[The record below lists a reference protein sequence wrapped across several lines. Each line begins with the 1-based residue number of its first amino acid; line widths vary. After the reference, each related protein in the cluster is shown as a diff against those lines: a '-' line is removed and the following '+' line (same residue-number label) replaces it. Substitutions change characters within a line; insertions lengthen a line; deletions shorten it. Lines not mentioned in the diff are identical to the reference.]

1 MSNHSSVCLN
11 DEQTSSHLSNLWRL
25 RKADQTDT
33 QSSKIMQIQQTT
45 FKLQP
50 NVMGRMNSVY
60 LDRKEVSLTSKTHV
74 ESSLKNTQVIL
85 IKIQLLFRQ
94 RYIPTH
100 RKTNKKKIKEPIVY
114 STKAWMG
121 GQMRG
126 CPVAFICLFEM
137 SPSVL
142 FEVFNLL
149 VCVVDLEIH
158 LVHFIQ
164 QTINGVVL
172 VLNLRLETKSKVLQ
186 SAQATAHLIWE

>member
-1 MSNHSSVCLN
+1 
-11 DEQTSSHLSNLWRL
+11 
-25 RKADQTDT
+25 
-33 QSSKIMQIQQTT
+33 
-45 FKLQP
+45 
-50 NVMGRMNSVY
+50 
-60 LDRKEVSLTSKTHV
+60 
-74 ESSLKNTQVIL
+74 
-85 IKIQLLFRQ
+85 
-94 RYIPTH
+94 
-100 RKTNKKKIKEPIVY
+100 
-114 STKAWMG
+114 
-121 GQMRG
+121 MRG